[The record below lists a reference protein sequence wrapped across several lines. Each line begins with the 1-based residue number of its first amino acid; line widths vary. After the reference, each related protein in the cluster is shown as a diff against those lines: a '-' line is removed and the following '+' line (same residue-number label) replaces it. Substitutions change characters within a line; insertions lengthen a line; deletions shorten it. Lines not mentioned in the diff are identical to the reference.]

1 MAITKARELLN
12 ALNNGKIDTATTLLE
27 SIDAIHKPELK
38 ELAAL
43 FDQTKSPGLK
53 TLFKLTMKRR
63 AVGKPSEG
71 KLPNLKACEN
81 GAKVSLELNK
91 LIAAGHKKNVM
102 QAVGNTIKN
111 WKSEDKIDV
120 VPSQHTLKRDYNYY
134 LEVKRLNPK
143 FIMTNY
149 PPLKNSSP

>member
-1 MAITKARELLN
+1 M
-12 ALNNGKIDTATTLLE
+12 
-27 SIDAIHKPELK
+27 

-43 FDQTKSPGLK
+43 FDQTKSPGHK

-81 GAKVSLELNK
+81 GAKVNWELDK
-91 LIAAGHKKNVM
+91 LIAAGHKQNVM

-111 WKSEDKIDV
+111 WKSEDKKDV
-120 VPSQHTLKRDYNYY
+120 VPSQHTLKHFMAWGGMLPASPEVVASY
-134 LEVKRLNPK
+134 LASHAEHLTSSLTFLPLR
-143 FIMTNY
+143 FTMSMEAMTM
-149 PPLKNSSP
+149 PGVQKPHCRP